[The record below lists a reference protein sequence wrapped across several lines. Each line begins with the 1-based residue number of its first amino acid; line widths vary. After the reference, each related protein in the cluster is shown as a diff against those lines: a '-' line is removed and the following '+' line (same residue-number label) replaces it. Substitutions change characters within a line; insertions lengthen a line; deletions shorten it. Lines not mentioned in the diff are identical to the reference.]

1 MADRPY
7 RRTLQASA
15 KERVL
20 VELMLLEHPMTVEA
34 IRGGLEV
41 VFGGQAPR
49 RQTIYDDLT
58 CIETIHP
65 LEVRMEGHKKTYKIA
80 NRR

>member
-1 MADRPY
+1 MTDRPY

-20 VELMLLEHPMTVEA
+20 VELMLLEHPVTVEE
-34 IRGGLEV
+34 IRDRLEA
-41 VFGGQAPR
+41 VFDARAPK
-49 RQTIYDDLT
+49 RQTIYDDLA

-65 LEVRMEGHKKTYKIA
+65 LEVRMDGHKKTYKIA